1 MREGISI
8 GERSLI
14 GMGALVT
21 RDVPAE
27 AAVVRLPRR
36 ATGSRAGC
44 RSGLTARRRTP
55 WRRPL
60 LGHGFRSAR
69 GRSTRIVI
77 TGGAGFIGSHIAER
91 LAGSAD
97 LVLFDSLRRNSLA
110 STDLASLPNVTLVEG
125 DIRDKDLVLET
136 IRGADAVLHLAA
148 IAGVSSYYK
157 EPETTLRVNIDGTAN
172 VVDAVVTA
180 GVPRLVYLSTS
191 EVHGPEAHD
200 VTEESPCAI
209 GPSSDRRWVYA
220 TSKLAGEHLVLR
232 GGETH
237 GFAATVL
244 RPFNV
249 YGPRQ
254 TGEGAIRNF
263 CLAATS
269 GENLVSTATARRSAP
284 VLRRRLR
291 RRHAPGPRVARRGR
305 PDLQHRQ
312 PGRRR
317 RHERPRPRVRRAGP
331 RRRGRVRAGRPRR
344 GRLPHA
350 RDRQGDRAAG
360 LQPRVSLREGLER
373 TIQWTKSTLRE
384 EVAA

>member
-1 MREGISI
+1 MDSE
-8 GERSLI
+8 
-14 GMGALVT
+14 
-21 RDVPAE
+21 P
-27 AAVVRLPRR
+27 
-36 ATGSRAGC
+36 RAG
-44 RSGLTARRRTP
+44 ARP
-55 WRRPL
+55 
-60 LGHGFRSAR
+60 
-69 GRSTRIVI
+69 RIVI

-91 LAGSAD
+91 LAGSAE

-125 DIRDKDLVLET
+125 DIRDKGLVLET

-172 VVDAVVTA
+172 VVDAVVAA

-191 EVHGPEAHD
+191 EVHGPEGHD

-263 CLAATS
+263 CLAAAT
-269 GENLVSTATARRSAP
+269 GENIVVYGDGSA
-284 VLRRRLR
+284 
-291 RRHAPGPRVARRGR
+291 
-305 PDLQHRQ
+305 
-312 PGRRR
+312 
-317 RHERPRPRVRRAGP
+317 
-331 RRRGRVRAGRPRR
+331 VRAWCYVDDFVDATLLALESPGAA
-344 GRLPHA
+344 GQIFNIGNPHA
-350 RDRQGDRAAG
+350 AVDTNGLAREFAELVPGVEVESEVVDRAEVAYRTPVVAKAAELLG
-360 LQPRVSLREGLER
+360 FEPKVSLRQGLER
-373 TIQWTKSTLRE
+373 TIEWTKSTLRE